1 MEKSIVVIRKPK
13 TFYFDFHWPKDA
25 DKNFKHEIKF
35 LIKSKKPLVENKIKN
50 NIEQF
55 LSKYNMETIFINTEN
70 SKMMEPHKFILNLLQ
85 R

>member
-1 MEKSIVVIRKPK
+1 MEESIVVIRKLK

-35 LIKSKKPLVENKIKN
+35 LIKSKKFLAAENKIKN

-70 SKMMEPHKFILNLLQ
+70 SKMMEPHKFILNLL
-85 R
+85 

>member
-1 MEKSIVVIRKPK
+1 MEESIVVIRKLK
-13 TFYFDFHWPKDA
+13 TFYFYFDWPKDA

-35 LIKSKKPLVENKIKN
+35 LIKSKKSLVENKIKN

-55 LSKYNMETIFINTEN
+55 FSKYNMETIFIEN